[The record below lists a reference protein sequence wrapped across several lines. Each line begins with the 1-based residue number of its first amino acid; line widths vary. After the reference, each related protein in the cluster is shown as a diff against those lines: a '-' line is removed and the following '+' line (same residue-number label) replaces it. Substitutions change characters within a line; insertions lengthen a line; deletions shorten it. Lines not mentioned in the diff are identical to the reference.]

1 MRSRRYERARAL
13 TTERTNGP
21 ADGAGAGPGK
31 GAPPPAAPSA
41 APPGAVDARFTL
53 AAERTLLAWVRTA
66 LGFMAAGMAI
76 VYLAPDIDNPVLE
89 LVLGLVLVA
98 LGCSLAVI
106 GAWRWRRTLRV
117 LQRGG
122 QMPGPA
128 QVLFVVT
135 AIVVVA
141 ILIAVVVVIQ
151 A

>member
-1 MRSRRYERARAL
+1 M
-13 TTERTNGP
+13 
-21 ADGAGAGPGK
+21 GAGPGE
-31 GAPPPAAPSA
+31 GATPTP
-41 APPGAVDARFTL
+41 APPGAIDARFTL

-89 LVLGLVLVA
+89 LILGLILVA

-106 GAWRWRRTLRV
+106 GAWRWRRTMRV

-128 QVLFVVT
+128 QILFVVT

-151 A
+151 T